1 MKISHLI
8 PENSSYEGIFCS
20 FQTLVVPFKP
30 LVGRS
35 NLCTLMIETWILPD
49 FFLFYIQPMASHLV
63 GSSSLPTLMIET
75 WIPPVFFIQPMA
87 SHLVGRSSLP
97 TLMIETWIL
106 PNFFFFTYNQWPA
119 IWLGVQISPRLFWRP
134 GYTQVSFF

>member
-35 NLCTLMIETWILPD
+35 SLHTLIQETWVHPGF
-49 FFLFYIQPMASHLV
+49 FFLDTTNGQPS
-63 GSSSLPTLMIET
+63 GWE
-75 WIPPVFFIQPMA
+75 F
-87 SHLVGRSSLP
+87 
-97 TLMIETWIL
+97 E
-106 PNFFFFTYNQWPA
+106 
-119 IWLGVQISPRLFWRP
+119 SPHAHFGFKVNGEL
-134 GYTQVSFF
+134 

>member
-75 WIPPVFFIQPMA
+75 WI
-87 SHLVGRSSLP
+87 
-97 TLMIETWIL
+97 L

-119 IWLGVQISPRLFWRP
+119 IWLGVQISPRLFWSP
-134 GYTQVSFF
+134 GYTQVSFLDTTNGQPSG

>member
-75 WIPPVFFIQPMA
+75 WIPPV
-87 SHLVGRSSLP
+87 
-97 TLMIETWIL
+97 
-106 PNFFFFTYNQWPA
+106 
-119 IWLGVQISPRLFWRP
+119 
-134 GYTQVSFF
+134 SFFLHTTNGQPSGWAFESPHAHD